1 MGQLVMIILT
11 KKKKPSRA
19 LNRVK
24 GQLLF
29 FLGGIHSQLE
39 ITIYKI
45 DRYISDAFHSENEA
59 EKLTSDEIR
68 TLRRIQY
75 SLEHVMKI
83 TGRCKDIYQRSS
95 LVNKSKK

>member
-1 MGQLVMIILT
+1 MINLT
-11 KKKKPSRA
+11 KKKKPSRT

-29 FLGGIHSQLE
+29 LIGGIHSHLE

-45 DRYISDAFHSENEA
+45 DRYISDAFHSENEE
-59 EKLTSDEIR
+59 EKLTSDEVR

-75 SLEHVMKI
+75 SLEHVMKV
-83 TGRCKDIYQRSS
+83 TGRVKDIYQQSS
-95 LVNKSKK
+95 LVNKKK